1 MLKQYTVAHESV
13 YAERH
18 IKTYYGKYQN
28 FKMNKNSLNIRQQ
41 DHVTYMENE
50 DKIIRILN
58 SNGLYLKKMQGRAKV
73 GSQF

>member
-1 MLKQYTVAHESV
+1 
-13 YAERH
+13 
-18 IKTYYGKYQN
+18 
-28 FKMNKNSLNIRQQ
+28 MNKNSLNIRQQ